1 MNHAFFKALLFL
13 SAGSIIHS
21 MADNQDLRR
30 YGGLI
35 NFLPFTYTAILIGSL
50 SLMALPWLTGFYSK
64 DLILELAFAQYEF
77 KGYLAWI
84 LGTITAMFTAFYS
97 FRLISF
103 TFLGYPNSSRKN
115 YNNVHEADIYVIIPL
130 VFLSLFSI
138 FFGYFASDLYI
149 GLGSDLMGASLF
161 QHPNNITLIEAEF
174 SLPILIKLLPAIL
187 TILGALSAI
196 ILYHNYSLFLFELTE
211 NKFGRSLYVF
221 LNGKYLLDVI
231 YNRYIIRSGL
241 NLGYILSKILDR
253 GVFEFCGPFGINVL
267 LSSISNK
274 LSKLDNSLITTYVI
288 NIIISLF
295 VLLFISYFISF

>member
-1 MNHAFFKALLFL
+1 
-13 SAGSIIHS
+13 
-21 MADNQDLRR
+21 
-30 YGGLI
+30 
-35 NFLPFTYTAILIGSL
+35 
-50 SLMALPWLTGFYSK
+50 
-64 DLILELAFAQYEF
+64 
-77 KGYLAWI
+77 
-84 LGTITAMFTAFYS
+84 MFTAFYS

-103 TFLGYPNSSRKN
+103 TFLGYPNSSRKI

-149 GLGSDLMGASLF
+149 GLGSDLMGSSLF
-161 QHPNNITLIEAEF
+161 QHPNNITLVEAEF
-174 SLPILIKLLPAIL
+174 SLPILIKILPAIL

-231 YNRYIIRSGL
+231 YNRYLIRSGL

-253 GVFEFCGPFGINVL
+253 GVFEFCGPFGISL
-267 LSSISNK
+267 LISSISNK

-295 VLLFISYFISF
+295 VLLFISYFIITKKNIYNLIEKYK